1 LRRYKLTPQ
10 LSEAEF
16 SHWLVP
22 RKGVIYTYVVEEAGE
37 DGEKEVTDMFSFY
50 SLPSSVLKHEKHTK
64 LHAAYCYYYFA
75 NKTPV
80 QQLISDALV
89 LAKRHEFDVF
99 NALDILDNDSLLK
112 ASPPTRAPDTHLSPP
127 LSPPRPPARG
137 ASQTAAPL
145 LPGGGGPSSSPSA
158 AGLPPPPRR
167 RSSSSASE
175 MGTCSTT
182 CTTGGAPRSWPGRLA
197 SSSSEAPT
205 ACTRR
210 TE

>member
-1 LRRYKLTPQ
+1 
-10 LSEAEF
+10 
-16 SHWLVP
+16 
-22 RKGVIYTYVVEEAGE
+22 
-37 DGEKEVTDMFSFY
+37 MFSFY

-64 LHAAYCYYYFA
+64 LHAAYCYYYFT

-80 QQLISDALV
+80 QQLLNDALAPRQAAAGHGRTAAHAARLV
-89 LAKRHEFDVF
+89 LQALILAKRHEFDVF